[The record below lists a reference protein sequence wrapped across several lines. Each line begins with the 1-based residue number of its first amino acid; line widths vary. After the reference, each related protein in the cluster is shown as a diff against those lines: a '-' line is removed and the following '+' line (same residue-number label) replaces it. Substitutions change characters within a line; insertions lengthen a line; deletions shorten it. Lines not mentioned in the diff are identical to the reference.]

1 MRPIKF
7 RAWNKSTKN
16 WLDMYFYFNFIE
28 GLLEYTNEDDVIIEQ
43 YTGIKDYNNQE
54 IYENDVVAAT
64 PMVPGDPDYII
75 GVVKY
80 YNGAYW
86 IDNNNRAVQIFSETL
101 KLEVVGNIHSFD
113 IAKGRKSKWW
123 DFL

>member
-28 GLLEYTNEDDVIIEQ
+28 GMLEYTNDDDVIIEQ
-43 YTGIKDYNNQE
+43 YTGVNDYNNQE
-54 IYENDVVAAT
+54 IYEDDIIVATA
-64 PMVPGDPDYII
+64 MVPGDQDIV

-80 YNGAYW
+80 YEGTYW
-86 IDNNNRAVQIFSETL
+86 IDNGKTAIRLFSETL
-101 KLEVVGNIHSFD
+101 KLEVIGNIHE
-113 IAKGRKSKWW
+113 
-123 DFL
+123 DFVFGAQEY

>member
-80 YNGAYW
+80 YDGAYW

-101 KLEVVGNIHSFD
+101 KLEVIGNIHSLD
-113 IAKGRKSKWW
+113 IAMGRKSK
-123 DFL
+123 